1 MASSS
6 KQAAPKQVA
15 CGIVLRIGALAA
27 LAVLVGIDS
36 SASGQGVAFRG
47 VSPVNQSMAG
57 ASTACPIDSAGAIH
71 WNPATI
77 SGLPSSDISFGMELI
92 LPSAELSSRINA
104 GALGGGFPPVTL
116 AGSERSESG
125 AIPVPSMAFV
135 HKEQDSPWSY
145 GLGLFGIGGSSVNFP
160 ASLTDPILTPQPPNG
175 LGLGRLSANVDILQL
190 APTVSYELTQR
201 LAVGLAPTVTIAR
214 LYASPLFLAARDD
227 VNSDG
232 FPTFPTGVGTRYHWG
247 GGFQVGLYYTT
258 DCGWHFG
265 TSVKSPQ
272 WMEPFRFRSEDE
284 LGRPQTVHFHL
295 NYPLIVSVG
304 ASYAGFENWIFACDV
319 RYFDYANTTGFGSS
333 GFGPDGALTGL
344 AWNNIMSVAFGA
356 QRQIT
361 DRLSVR
367 GGYSFNENP
376 IDSDAEQFNVAS
388 PLIVKHSLHAGLSYV
403 FADNWIAAVTYS
415 HSFENEVTGPLSS
428 ALGPIPGTS
437 VTSTASADTIY
448 IGFSKRF

>member
-1 MASSS
+1 M
-6 KQAAPKQVA
+6 
-15 CGIVLRIGALAA
+15 
-27 LAVLVGIDS
+27 AVLIGIDS

-47 VSPVNQSMAG
+47 VSPVNESMAG
-57 ASTACPIDSAGAIH
+57 AATACPIDSAGAIH

-135 HKEQDSPWSY
+135 HKGEDSPWSY

-190 APTVSYELTQR
+190 APTVSYELSQR
-201 LAVGLAPTVTIAR
+201 LAIGFAPTVTIAK
-214 LYASPLFLAARDD
+214 LYASPLFLGAKDD
-227 VNSDG
+227 ANGDG
-232 FPTFPTGVGTRYHWG
+232 FPTFPSGVGTRYHWG
-247 GGFQVGLYYTT
+247 GGFQVGLYYTAGS
-258 DCGWHFG
+258 GWHFG
-265 TSVKSPQ
+265 TSLKSPQ
-272 WMEPFRFRSEDE
+272 WMEPFRFKSEDE

-304 ASYAGFENWIFACDV
+304 AAYSGFENWIFACDV

-333 GFGPDGALTGL
+333 GFSPSGALTGL
-344 AWNNIMSVAFGA
+344 SWNNIMSVALGA
-356 QRQIT
+356 QRQVT
-361 DRLSVR
+361 DRFFVR

-376 IDSDAEQFNVAS
+376 ITSDAEQFNVAS
-388 PLIVKHSLHAGLSYV
+388 PLIVKHSVHAGVSYV

-415 HSFENEVTGPLSS
+415 HYFENEVTGPMQG

-448 IGFSKRF
+448 MGVSKRF